1 MSVELPSFSDYMRVV
16 EEMINENELTV
27 EQGIILRCCYNA
39 TVNERPVNVNY
50 LMSATGLNWKR
61 ISAILNGLV
70 LKGAIRVHDKKWYT
84 L

>member
-1 MSVELPSFSDYMRVV
+1 MSVELPNFSDYMRVV
-16 EEMINENELTV
+16 EGMINKNELTV